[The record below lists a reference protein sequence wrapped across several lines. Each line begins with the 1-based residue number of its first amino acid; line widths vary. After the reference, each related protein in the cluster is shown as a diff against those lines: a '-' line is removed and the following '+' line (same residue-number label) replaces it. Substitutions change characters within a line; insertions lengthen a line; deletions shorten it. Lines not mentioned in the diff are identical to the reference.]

1 MSYSYPISL
10 EEVVH
15 IELSLS
21 DFQTPYTFYYTL
33 ATTENIYNIEH
44 SCDFSMYVQWV
55 WND

>member
-1 MSYSYPISL
+1 MSYSYLISL